1 MQTPAKYI
9 IVITTCPT
17 EAEAGRLAGL
27 LMEKRLAACVQ
38 ASAIKSTYRW
48 LGSIETADEVRLMIK
63 ATAADYS
70 EIEALIK
77 LAVSYQNPEII
88 AIPIVAGSQIYF
100 DWMDQETS
108 RLP

>member
-1 MQTPAKYI
+1 MAMPA
-9 IVITTCPT
+9 
-17 EAEAGRLAGL
+17 
-27 LMEKRLAACVQ
+27 
-38 ASAIKSTYRW
+38 
-48 LGSIETADEVRLMIK
+48 
-63 ATAADYS
+63 S